1 MPGIDDPFT
10 VNRYRAHAA
19 HSVIAQELQTTGC
32 PFSNCVADLLLK
44 ALLDAGF
51 VVVKE

>member
-1 MPGIDDPFT
+1 VIDVDPFT

-19 HSVIAQELQTTGC
+19 HSVIAEGLEASGC
-32 PFSNCVADLLLK
+32 PFPRAVADLLFK
-44 ALLDAGF
+44 ALWDAGF